1 MPNAFGKPNARF
13 HINFIE
19 KETYHQVWISEYCWC
34 HSWSDW
40 PSADEGGYKKN
51 KAVFLYWSP
60 NTFAFSYR
68 SQKIKVDNH

>member
-1 MPNAFGKPNARF
+1 MPDAFGKPNVGF
-13 HINFIE
+13 YIDFFK

-51 KAVFLYWSP
+51 
-60 NTFAFSYR
+60 
-68 SQKIKVDNH
+68 